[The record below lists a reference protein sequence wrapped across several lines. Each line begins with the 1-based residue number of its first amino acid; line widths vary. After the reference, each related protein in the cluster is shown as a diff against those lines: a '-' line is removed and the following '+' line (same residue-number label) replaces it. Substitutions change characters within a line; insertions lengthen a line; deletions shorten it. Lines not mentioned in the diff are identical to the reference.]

1 MKTNHTH
8 VPQLRLR
15 SDLAAGESVDAC
27 LNNLDYWT
35 KTLETKCAK
44 KGSGYVPPYPYYP
57 PYTYPNP

>member
-1 MKTNHTH
+1 MKTDHAEI
-8 VPQLRLR
+8 PQIRLR
-15 SDLAAGESVDAC
+15 TDLTSGASVQAC
-27 LNNLDYWT
+27 LNDLDYWT